1 MYTTKGAFT
10 CKSKFIVHAYVQT
23 NIADNKMN
31 QSRMIARKS
40 YELLIPKHT
49 HFVYS
54 MYGFIDSDHAVV
66 KAHCWSL

>member
-40 YELLIPKHT
+40 YESLIPKHT
-49 HFVYS
+49 HFYL
-54 MYGFIDSDHAVV
+54 FILCMDSLTVTML
-66 KAHCWSL
+66 W

>member
-31 QSRMIARKS
+31 QSRMIARKI

-49 HFVYS
+49 HFYLS
-54 MYGFIDSDHAVV
+54 ILCIDSLTVTML
-66 KAHCWSL
+66 W